1 MGGCCQGPKQKK
13 RDRFATH
20 GSHEEHHVVMKYN
33 EKASQVKIHANL
45 AQLKAQYEIETK
57 VLGKG
62 AFGKVYRAT
71 DKQNP
76 EFKVAIKVLN
86 KDKMT

>member
-1 MGGCCQGPKQKK
+1 M
-13 RDRFATH
+13 
-20 GSHEEHHVVMKYN
+20 
-33 EKASQVKIHANL
+33 KIHANL
-45 AQLKAQYEIETK
+45 AQLKAQYDIETK

-71 DKQNP
+71 DKMNP

>member
-1 MGGCCQGPKQKK
+1 
-13 RDRFATH
+13 
-20 GSHEEHHVVMKYN
+20 MK
-33 EKASQVKIHANL
+33 VHANL
-45 AQLKAQYEIETK
+45 SQLKAQYNIEQK

-62 AFGKVYRAT
+62 AFGKVYRAE
-71 DKQNP
+71 DRMNP